1 MPKIKTETKVVKKK
15 TTEKPI
21 TDVSDIII
29 QSIINKNGQ
38 EVILLDLANIHNTL
52 FDKFIICTANS
63 GIQAETICDEIIFS
77 VQNNTKIKPVSVE
90 GRINKE
96 WILIDYF
103 DTLVHIFIPET
114 RSFFKLEQ
122 LWGDAEIKHIS
133 N

>member
-1 MPKIKTETKVVKKK
+1 MPKLKLEKKSTENKEPKIA
-15 TTEKPI
+15 ELEL
-21 TDVSDIII
+21 SEIII
-29 QSIINKNGQ
+29 ESMLKKNG
-38 EVILLDLANIHNTL
+38 EDVILIDLGSINNTL

-77 VQNNTKIKPVSVE
+77 VQRETKIKPVAVE
-90 GRINKE
+90 GKMNRE

-122 LWGDAEIKHIS
+122 LWADAEIKHI
-133 N
+133 NN